1 MIVIYEQIIKALAKD
16 KSLKLIDIDD
26 GEKPKLHPAAQINI
40 KPIKWDDM
48 GDYKSA
54 TISFDTKITYRSFQ
68 SSESKSPAFAQLK
81 DNLSLTDDIKTAL
94 ELMFHENIIQNV
106 RITGEGLTKKGDN
119 YICLLTCQA
128 LAFSQI

>member
-1 MIVIYEQIIKALAKD
+1 MIEIYEVMIKAVATKQA
-16 KSLKLIDIDD
+16 LKMVDVDN

-54 TISFDTKITYRSFQ
+54 NISFDVKITYRSFQ
-68 SSESKSPAFAQLK
+68 SSESKSPVFNQLK
-81 DNLSLTDDIKTAL
+81 DNLSLTDEIKTAL
-94 ELMFHENIIQNV
+94 ELMYCDNIIQNV

-119 YICLLTCQA
+119 YTCTLTCQA
-128 LAFSQI
+128 LAFDC